1 VTITFDGA
9 LRLAARA
16 HEGQVDLAGEPYVLH
31 VLRVALR
38 VLELGGTLDDA
49 VVGLLHDSVEDCD
62 WVTPELL
69 LHEGLTASQVDA
81 VDRMTKRPG
90 ESYQDRVT
98 RVLGHPS
105 SRLAKRAD
113 LEDNMDVRRM
123 RGRRTGGLT
132 ERDRERL
139 SDYLVAWT
147 RLVPS

>member
-16 HEGQVDLAGEPYVLH
+16 HEGQVDLAGEPYV
-31 VLRVALR
+31 
-38 VLELGGTLDDA
+38 
-49 VVGLLHDSVEDCD
+49 LHDSVEDCD